1 MATEFPAPLVS
12 PDWLAS
18 HSGAHDL
25 RIVDASW
32 HMPNM
37 QRDAAAE
44 FQEQHIPGAV
54 FFDLD
59 GCCATDTPLPHMLP
73 AAETFAATMGRLGI
87 GNNHAV
93 VVYDTAGLF
102 SAARLWWMLRV
113 FGHEKVAVLDGGLP
127 KWRAD
132 GHPVAHGEA
141 NPNPAHFTATLN
153 SQLLCHKTDVLA
165 NLTSQHAVVLDARGA
180 PRFAGTAPEP
190 RAGLRSGHIPHSHNV
205 PFSIL
210 LNDDGTMKSQIAL
223 QEILSPAHGKPVISS
238 CGSGVTACIIDLA
251 LEVIGNKNH
260 AVYDGSW
267 AEWGA
272 APECAVDIGGK

>member
-1 MATEFPAPLVS
+1 MATELPAPLVS
-12 PDWLAS
+12 TDWLATQLVVE
-18 HSGAHDL
+18 GI

-32 HMPNM
+32 HMPDA

-44 FQEQHIPGAV
+44 FRAAHIPGAV

-59 GCCATDTPLPHMLP
+59 ACCAADTTLPHMLP
-73 AAETFAATMGRLGI
+73 TADIFADTMRRLGI
-87 GNNHAV
+87 GNTHAV

-127 KWRAD
+127 KWQAEGR
-132 GHPVAHGEA
+132 PVSSGDA
-141 NPNPAHFTATLN
+141 NPQPAHFAAALN
-153 SQLLCHKTDVLA
+153 PQLLRHKPDMLA
-165 NLTSQHAVVLDARGA
+165 NLSSQRAVVLDARGA

-190 RAGLRSGHIPHSHNV
+190 RAGLRSGHIPRSLNV
-205 PFSIL
+205 PFSVL
-210 LNDDGTMKSQIAL
+210 LNPNGTMKAQKELKS
-223 QEILSPAHGKPVISS
+223 ILSPALGKPVISS

-251 LEVIGNKNH
+251 LEVIGHADH

-272 APECAVDIGGK
+272 APECPVE